1 MKEGFGFQDGLFT
14 GFSPEK
20 KDYDRASWDYEFGE
34 DGFVKFDPT
43 LTDPRCVFNLLKQHV
58 ARYTPEMVARICGTP
73 VDKFL
78 AVCELIASTATPDKA
93 LTSMYALG
101 WTQHSVG
108 SQNIRA
114 MAMMQLLLGNIGVA
128 GGGMNALRG
137 HSNIQGLTD
146 MGLLSNLMPGYLNM
160 PKDSE
165 ATFADYMKTRAL
177 QAAAP
182 GPDQL
187 LAELQKVLRQPA
199 EVGLRRGGDGGQRL
213 GLRLPAQARVPGYDI
228 LRAFDMMYTGQD
240 QRLHLPGL
248 QPAAG
253 VPQQEEDPR
262 RAGQAEVPGGDRP
275 LETETARFWENH
287 GETRTVGPV
296 EDRRPRSS
304 CCRPR
309 ALPRRMAA

>member
-1 MKEGFGFQDGLFT
+1 MRYLLEKDAIQHEYVLAFTNASLIVKEGFGFQDGLFT

-34 DGFVKFDPT
+34 DGFVKSDPT

-58 ARYTPEMVARICGTP
+58 ARYTPEMVSRICGTP

-78 AVCELIASTATPDKA
+78 AVCELIASTAAPDKA

-114 MAMMQLLLGNIGVA
+114 MAVVQLLLGNIGVA

-165 ATFADYMKTRAL
+165 LSFADYMKTRAL

-182 GPDQL
+182 GADQL
-187 LAELQKVLRQPA
+187 LAELQEILRQPA
-199 EVGLRRGGDGGQRL
+199 EVDLRRGRHGGQRL
-213 GLRLPAQARVPGYDI
+213 GVRLPAEAGCAGLRHPARVRHDVHGARSTATSARGSTRCSRSPT
-228 LRAFDMMYTGQD
+228 RRRSA
-240 QRLHLPGL
+240 
-248 QPAAG
+248 
-253 VPQQEEDPR
+253 PR
-262 RAGQAEVPGGDRP
+262 WA
-275 LETETARFWENH
+275 
-287 GETRTVGPV
+287 
-296 EDRRPRSS
+296 S
-304 CCRPR
+304 
-309 ALPRRMAA
+309 